1 MEKCL
6 DLALRTE
13 GAAGSVAPTQ
23 TPSGGFLFPLCGML
37 SREFR
42 SLIPDFIRLSSSIF
56 PALDAG
62 SIKLPSVFHLKSLRV
77 EFAINPVMF
86 AVLGNKQ
93 LRVVRQTHVRP
104 VVVERSRIAV

>member
-1 MEKCL
+1 
-6 DLALRTE
+6 
-13 GAAGSVAPTQ
+13 
-23 TPSGGFLFPLCGML
+23 ML

-62 SIKLPSVFHLKSLRV
+62 SVKRFAVFHLKSFRI

-86 AVLGNKQ
+86 AVLGDKQ
-93 LRVVRQTHVRP
+93 LRVARQTHVRA
-104 VVVERSRIAV
+104 VVVERSRIAMGDGEIRIFLNLNPLLPLPDERRVDLSLFL